1 MYIVKVK
8 REVKKVN
15 GFEIF
20 LCVIAGIVLFFI
32 GVLSVPVHIKLTY
45 AEKVYL
51 TVQYLFIKIN
61 ILPQSEKK
69 AAPKKEKPKKEE
81 KPEEESS
88 EEKPKEK
95 KPNPLIAMIKA
106 NGHEGMIEILCN
118 LGNILKIYGGKLFRS
133 VIFDEIHLDMTIGT
147 GDSARTAIKYGKTCQ
162 TVFPLFG
169 FICSNNIVKKYH
181 VNVEPDFLANTSN
194 GEFYMDFH
202 LVIRKIANASIAMAI
217 RIVFNVV
224 LKFLKGAKNNKTVSQ
239 NNPAD
244 TKTEKAI

>member
-1 MYIVKVK
+1 M
-8 REVKKVN
+8 N

-20 LCVIAGIVLFFI
+20 LCVIAGIILFII
-32 GVLSVPVHIKLTY
+32 GALSVPLHIKFTY
-45 AEKVYL
+45 SEKVYL

-61 ILPQSEKK
+61 ILPQGEKK
-69 AAPKKEKPKKEE
+69 AKQKKEKTKKEEKPKKE
-81 KPEEESS
+81 PS

-95 KPNPLIAMIKA
+95 KPNPLLAMIKA
-106 NGHEGMIEILCN
+106 NGHDGMIEILCN
-118 LGNILKIYGGKLFRS
+118 LGNILKLYGGKLFRS

-169 FICSNNIVKKYH
+169 FICSNNVVKKYH
-181 VNVEPDFLANTSN
+181 VNVEPDFLANTSE

-202 LVIRKIANASIAMAI
+202 LVIRKIANASIGFAV
-217 RIVFNVV
+217 RLVFNVV

-239 NNPAD
+239 VNPAD
-244 TKTEKAI
+244 AKTEQAI